1 MSGYV
6 DKFKMPPR
14 LFTPLRIGDIELS
27 HRLILAPC
35 TRCRSPEQIPGQLN
49 IEYYSQRATK
59 GGLLIIEATFISPGA
74 GSFARVP
81 GIVQTDQIEGWK
93 KVTSAVHAKEGYI
106 FLQLWYTGRS
116 RIINLHVLLMCPLIN
131 HPQART
137 NDWRDVPFAQPTG
150 LEDMHQVCSEYAQA
164 ASNVSLQSLTES
176 KYTPPMNTWK
186 INPLNDRQ
194 DEFGGSIE
202 NRARFPLMIVNSLIQ
217 SVGAHRV
224 AIRLSPFGNV
234 HGAADSDPYTTWGY
248 VCREIEKRKI
258 AYVHLVEPRH
268 QDLFQSTEQKLNF
281 LKERASRMGRD
292 LEDALTLRP
301 FKQALKSMPVLV
313 AGGGLETAS
322 NTFLDSQADA
332 LAFGRFFIANA
343 DLPLRLQHGL
353 PLNVWKPDLFYTPG
367 SEGYLDY
374 PTATV

>member
-116 RIINLHVLLMCPLIN
+116 NKRLEGCSICPTYGFG
-131 HPQART
+131 R
-137 NDWRDVPFAQPTG
+137 
-150 LEDMHQVCSEYAQA
+150 YAP
-164 ASNVSLQSLTES
+164 V
-176 KYTPPMNTWK
+176 
-186 INPLNDRQ
+186 NDRQ